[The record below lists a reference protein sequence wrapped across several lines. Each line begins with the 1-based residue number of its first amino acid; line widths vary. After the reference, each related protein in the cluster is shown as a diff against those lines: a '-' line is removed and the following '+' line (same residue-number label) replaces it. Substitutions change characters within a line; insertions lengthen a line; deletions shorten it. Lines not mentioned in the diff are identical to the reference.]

1 MSTKNNKKVNYNLFA
16 ETFSASRSALKW
28 EEIDYFINN
37 YKSIFENKNILD
49 VWCGSWRLL
58 KSLSVFD
65 DIKYTWI
72 DASSE
77 MIKQAQKE
85 FLNNDFFVLD
95 MEKLDSIGDN
105 FDVVFFI
112 ASFHHLDTLEKRESV
127 LNKLKNILK
136 PWSYI
141 FMTNWALNSKL
152 NKDKYFDSII
162 KDSKNDFESLDYN
175 IKIWNFYRYYHCFS
189 LNELEF
195 LFKKTWYEIIENRL
209 FDNQKNIISII
220 KN

>member
-1 MSTKNNKKVNYNLFA
+1 MSIENNKKVNYNDFA
-16 ETFSASRSALKW
+16 WTFSTSRANLKW
-28 EEIDYFINN
+28 EEIDYFLNN
-37 YKSIFENKNILD
+37 YKSNIENKSILD
-49 VWCGSWRLL
+49 VWCWSGRLL
-58 KSLSVFD
+58 KSLNQLNN
-65 DIKYTWI
+65 IKYFWV
-72 DASSE
+72 DSSSE
-77 MIKQAQKE
+77 MIKEAKKE

-95 MEKLDSIGDN
+95 MEKLDSIESS

-112 ASFHHLDTLEKRESV
+112 ASFHHLDNLEKREDI

-141 FMTNWALNSKL
+141 FMTNWALNSEINQK
-152 NKDKYFDSII
+152 KYCDSII
-162 KDSKNDFESLDYN
+162 KDSKNSFDSLDYN
-175 IKIWNFYRYYHCFS
+175 IKIGEFYRYYHCFS

-209 FDNQKNIISII
+209 FDNNKNIISII